1 MAARYVAPP
10 GPYVTDDVLAGAYA
24 GKNPPLKFL
33 LTHTVAQS
41 TGAPLCKRVK
51 PDSMA
56 GWSVN
61 PNAPPTCPICLARDP
76 RFNAGGAQHGHM
88 RVRHAPTRRRR
99 GGARART
106 VAGQRVR

>member
-56 GWSVN
+56 S
-61 PNAPPTCPICLARDP
+61 
-76 RFNAGGAQHGHM
+76 
-88 RVRHAPTRRRR
+88 
-99 GGARART
+99 
-106 VAGQRVR
+106 